1 MDKIELLVSEQLAAC
16 TFASVSLRV
25 TARAAQT
32 FASVA
37 HDILMT
43 GEEVFRAIDIE
54 MRTRLIEMRTRVLPS
69 IANYLICRNRWNTRP
84 WSTALFGSS
93 SNAPR

>member
-1 MDKIELLVSEQLAAC
+1 MDQIELLVSEQLTAC

-37 HDILMT
+37 HDILMME
-43 GEEVFRAIDIE
+43 EEVIRAIDIE
-54 MRTRLIEMRTRVLPS
+54 MRTRLF
-69 IANYLICRNRWNTRP
+69 NRARGTEYEL
-84 WSTALFGSS
+84 TLFACLLACSS
-93 SNAPR
+93 SRASES

>member
-1 MDKIELLVSEQLAAC
+1 MDQIELLVSEQLTAC

-37 HDILMT
+37 HDILMM

-54 MRTRLIEMRTRVLPS
+54 MRTRLF
-69 IANYLICRNRWNTRP
+69 NRARG
-84 WSTALFGSS
+84 TAYELTLFAYILACSS
-93 SNAPR
+93 PRASES